1 MPRAYRRRAAVV
13 KLRAALP
20 QLRAMPPRLSV
31 LVPVYNEVAT
41 VRTLLERVMAVP
53 IPKEIIVVDDGSTDG
68 TRGVLEEVRRAH
80 PDTPENRLVL
90 VFHARNQGKGAAVRT
105 AVGHVSG
112 EIVLIQD
119 GDLEYDPAE
128 YPRLIAPIVDGHATW
143 CSAPALPAA
152 RGGCCSSGTRSPTA
166 C

>member
-112 EIVLIQD
+112 EI
-119 GDLEYDPAE
+119 
-128 YPRLIAPIVDGHATW
+128 APIVDGHADVVFG
-143 CSAPALPAA
+143 SRFA
-152 RGGCCSSGTRSPTA
+152 GSPRRVLLFWHTVA
-166 C
+166 NRLLTLLSNVCTNLNLTDMETC